1 MYMHICSTEWISSA
15 ITLNK
20 QQTLLPYLN
29 SDHIDCMLNKDKSI
43 NKMHD
48 AWHAS
53 RARQPPTKFK
63 ELWFTYLPRTSF
75 IRDYEPDD
83 LRI

>member
-1 MYMHICSTEWISSA
+1 MYIHICSTEWIGSA

-43 NKMHD
+43 NKIHD

-53 RARQPPTKFK
+53 RARQPHKIQGVVDYIFTKNQFH
-63 ELWFTYLPRTSF
+63 
-75 IRDYEPDD
+75 
-83 LRI
+83 